1 MLIKWVA
8 GEVLV
13 AIDGKRIIAIFME
26 PVFRTLKLLKKVKV
40 MDIVEVGYSFSL
52 HLRLFKYYYTNHPV
66 SDRKVGFF
74 EYLHSTGSITWYPY
88 RRAKIE
94 QLYMKYVYKN
104 QGTWCQEF
112 VSKGFKVFLVQ

>member
-1 MLIKWVA
+1 MKSAKLLIKWVA

-13 AIDGKRIIAIFME
+13 AIDGKRIIAIFIE
-26 PVFRTLKLLKKVKV
+26 TVFRTLKLLKKVKV
-40 MDIVEVGYSFSL
+40 VDIVEVGYSFSL
-52 HLRLFKYYYTNHPV
+52 HLRIFKYYYTNHPV

-94 QLYMKYVYKN
+94 Q
-104 QGTWCQEF
+104 F
-112 VSKGFKVFLVQ
+112 